1 LFQALTNHFAAIGL
15 GWHALCCMSIEPK
28 RKAHQPTQPL
38 GELEMKSTLTI
49 KDLALDNELGRKAM
63 SAVRGGKSDQA
74 NGTNQLNV
82 LEAIA
87 PVDVANGAKFMGS
100 GPTTIQVHSDVDQT
114 ASNYSDSYNYK
125 DAFGFFGFPR

>member
-1 LFQALTNHFAAIGL
+1 
-15 GWHALCCMSIEPK
+15 
-28 RKAHQPTQPL
+28 
-38 GELEMKSTLTI
+38 MKTTLTI
-49 KDLALDNELGRKAM
+49 KDLCGDKELDRKAM
-63 SAVRGGKSDQA
+63 CAVRGGQSDQA

-87 PVDVANGAKFMGS
+87 PVSVANGSKFMGS

-125 DAFGFFGFPR
+125 DAFGWFLR